1 MANVIV
7 TDNQSINVG
16 KGMSMLVNFGA
27 MPQAAIDHC
36 LYIGARNILM
46 DSHAS
51 ITADEYPNE
60 SARKDAAEAMIAKK
74 YEALMRGE
82 VRVQSTRE
90 GDPVR
95 AEALRMAT
103 DQIKAIIKKA
113 GRKVS
118 DYDGKAI
125 REKALARITPE
136 LLATA
141 RQRVEENKSVDVES
155 LADLGL

>member
-1 MANVIV
+1 MVQVNI
-7 TDNQSINVG
+7 G
-16 KGMSMLVNFGA
+16 KGIELDVDFSS
-27 MPQAAIDHC
+27 MPQAAIDHIM
-36 LYIGARNILM
+36 YIGARNVLM

-51 ITADEYPNE
+51 ITKE
-60 SARKDAAEAMIAKK
+60 SNPDDLADAAMALAQKK
-74 YEALMRGE
+74 LDALMRGE

-95 AEALRMAT
+95 VEALRMAT

-113 GRKVS
+113 RRKVS
-118 DYDGKAI
+118 DYDAKAI
-125 REKALARITPE
+125 REKAVARITPE